1 METMSDV
8 RMRADQQEC
17 RRRRRHHAV
26 LKINPLNSHPIIFAY
41 THSVLCFT
49 TCCLLYLRFLDI
61 KHCIFAKF
69 FLAQFLNC
77 TCTLCT
83 VHTMFLIRSCYLAL
97 VFRILA
103 YLMIGFFFSVLC
115 RSSHLNHWWLCVFF
129 PALQWFPSIWRK
141 DLGANSCVYKPWIG
155 K

>member
-1 METMSDV
+1 MSDV

-17 RRRRRHHAV
+17 RRRRPHHAV

-61 KHCIFAKF
+61 KHCTLAKF

-77 TCTLCT
+77 TCTLCCT
-83 VHTMFLIRSCYLAL
+83 YNVSYSFLLLGVGVSHFGLFDDC
-97 VFRILA
+97 
-103 YLMIGFFFSVLC
+103 FFL
-115 RSSHLNHWWLCVFF
+115 LCVVS
-129 PALQWFPSIWRK
+129 LFPS
-141 DLGANSCVYKPWIG
+141 
-155 K
+155 